1 MMSEKVEVNYKTTLH
16 RRLDPLNGLPNKSG
30 ILSAKVYADLVVY
43 NSMIDEWANG
53 LLSLKID
60 PEDCNI
66 KTINQKKK
74 KFYWI
79 HWKRGTKGIKHY
91 ANMMLDHLE
100 KEQREANGEK
110 VESQKEGE

>member
-1 MMSEKVEVNYKTTLH
+1 MGPIHYFGALESVNITYNVFSPWGEPLAASAIVEIAH
-16 RRLDPLNGLPNKSG
+16 QPLAFGDG
-30 ILSAKVYADLVVY
+30 GV
-43 NSMIDEWANG
+43 E
-53 LLSLKID
+53 ID

-91 ANMMLDHLE
+91 ANMILDHLE